1 MKKIRSILLFF
12 GVKKVKC
19 CEKSEACGLFRIFT
33 NKNKNNSHS

>member
-1 MKKIRSILLFF
+1 MKKNKKYSSVF

-19 CEKSEACGLFRIFT
+19 CEKSKACELFRIFT